1 MVCPKCGAHIARFDL
16 KPNCKSC
23 GVNLMIYTQEQNL
36 IHDAKMA
43 ELEYA
48 GARIFVAKLK
58 GAFIDGK
65 LQIIRMILCCAV
77 IGALAVPFASVSV
90 SVPLFEAKAGVGAIG
105 AYQLFLN
112 GMLSVLFDFI
122 KTPLFSSVF
131 TIFIA
136 LTGVFVLLVL
146 IAAAVFVVE
155 LLSFI
160 NIKKTAKLMSVLSAV
175 GIIVSVAACVLSFIL
190 KGSAADLSYI
200 TASSGFGGFACI
212 IAYAATLF
220 INYKIFKSDIKPDIK
235 DNDILRRQT
244 LKKIKR
250 GEINIDDLPLPV
262 FETPEEK
269 EKRLNDYALAAE
281 KEEGGIDRE

>member
-77 IGALAVPFASVSV
+77 IGALAVPFASVSI

-105 AYQLFLN
+105 AYQLFSN
-112 GMLSVLFDFI
+112 GMLSVLFDFV

-190 KGSAADLSYI
+190 KGSAADFSYI